1 MWAEIP
7 NKPKQGTIFRKF
19 RGELINS
26 EVDVGENVEGENM
39 SDRIEGV
46 ISEEANDFNKVR

>member
-26 EVDVGENVEGENM
+26 EVDVGENVEGDNM
-39 SDRIEGV
+39 SDRI
-46 ISEEANDFNKVR
+46 